1 MKKKSKGYSWLLSNH
16 TENGKYFN
24 ILHMAF
30 QLYMWFL
37 LVTLE
42 YLEGFYIVLCFPA
55 IYKNRTKTQIL

>member
-1 MKKKSKGYSWLLSNH
+1 
-16 TENGKYFN
+16 
-24 ILHMAF
+24 MAF

-42 YLEGFYIVLCFPA
+42 YLEGFYIVLCSPA